1 MTIELIISN
10 GNKSYNYLPLH
21 NKPVIKAFQNGED
34 EIVIDAMFGSE
45 IKTYT
50 LIASEYDVF
59 KWYWGEESTNGV
71 NVDEVLNSNVYK
83 QYAEHFK
90 NDWKEVKE

>member
-1 MTIELIISN
+1 MTIELIISSN
-10 GNKSYNYLPLH
+10 RSYNYLPLH
-21 NKPVIKAFQNGED
+21 NEPTIKAFQNGED
-34 EIVIDAMFGSE
+34 EIVIDAMFGSK

-90 NDWKEVKE
+90 NDWEEVKQ